1 MKNNLM
7 GKRAAL
13 YTRVSTEDQATHGVS
28 LEAQRERLIEY
39 AHAHDMKIV
48 GIYTDE
54 GISARKKYTRRPALC
69 SILEDIKAGKV
80 DIILFI
86 KLDRW
91 FRNIADFYEI
101 QTILDKYKIDWIA
114 TEEDYDTTTANGRLS
129 LNVRLAIAQDEAD
142 RTSER
147 IKFTFNNL
155 VKQGRVITGSMP
167 IGYVVDENS
176 RPVIDSD
183 GAEIVKAA
191 FDKYLSSR
199 SARATA
205 LYCNKMYGKSFNVTA
220 IKKLLSNTWYIGKA
234 YGVDNYCPRIID
246 DETFSLVQKILSV
259 RATRY
264 SEFHTDRIYYFSGLV
279 FCECGHKMTVTT
291 CTVSGSRKREYIYY
305 RCWNHHNTGVC
316 NNHKQINQD
325 TIENWLLNNIE
336 LEIEKYNIQ
345 IKKDEERRKKKK
357 IDVTKI
363 MSKIEKLKDLYLNDL
378 IPRDIYERD
387 YTSLS
392 AQLQEA
398 YSPPSAPSK
407 PIDPLLF
414 ADFRKV
420 YPTLDPEARKAIWSK
435 IIDKIIVS
443 SSGDLTIT
451 FIQL

>member
-13 YTRVSTEDQATHGVS
+13 YTRVSTEDQANHGVS
-28 LEAQRERLIEY
+28 LEAQRERLVDY
-39 AHAHDMKIV
+39 AHAHEMKIV

-69 SILEDIKAGKV
+69 SIIEDIKAGKV

-155 VKQGRVITGSMP
+155 VKQGRVLTGSLP
-167 IGYVVDENS
+167 IGYVIDENK
-176 RPVIDSD
+176 RPAIDPE
-183 GAEIVKAA
+183 GAEIVKAM
-191 FDKYLSSR
+191 FDKYISSR
-199 SARATA
+199 SARATS
-205 LYCNKMYGKSFNVTA
+205 LFCNKTYGKSLNVTA
-220 IKKLLSNTWYIGKA
+220 TKKLLSNTWYIGTA
-234 YGVDNYCPRIID
+234 YGVENYCPRIID
-246 DETFSLVQKILSV
+246 NETFDLAQKIMSV

-264 SEFHTDRIYYFSGLV
+264 SEFRTERVYYFSGLV

-291 CTVSGSRKREYIYY
+291 CTVSGGRKREYIYY
-305 RCWNHHNTGVC
+305 RCWNHHNTGAC
-316 NNHKQINQD
+316 TNHKQINQD

-336 LEIEKYNIQ
+336 LELEKYNVQ
-345 IKKDEERRKKKK
+345 IKKDAERRKGKK
-357 IDVTKI
+357 IDTKKV

-387 YTSLS
+387 YTALS

-398 YSPPSAPSK
+398 NEPPSAAPS
-407 PIDPLLF
+407 PIDPSF
-414 ADFRKV
+414 VSNFRKI
-420 YPTLDPEARKAIWSK
+420 YPTLDPEARKSIWTK

-443 SSGDLTIT
+443 SSGDLTVT
-451 FIQL
+451 FVQL